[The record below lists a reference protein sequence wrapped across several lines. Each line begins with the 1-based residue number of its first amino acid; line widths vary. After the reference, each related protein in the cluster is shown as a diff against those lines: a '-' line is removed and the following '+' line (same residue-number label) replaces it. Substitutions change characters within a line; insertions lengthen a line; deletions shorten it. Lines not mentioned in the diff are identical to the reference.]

1 LFYEGVGG
9 TNRVLTFDAFHRCQ
23 RLCLIFICRG

>member
-1 LFYEGVGG
+1 VGG